1 MPLSF
6 PVAGIMLTVPV
17 CFGDPLTATTL
28 NSTSEWCCGAHINSP
43 PMRMY
48 PAAKIQAF
56 LRLSL
61 IGEPSELVPVLRE
74 LDNIYELYKV
84 C

>member
-1 MPLSF
+1 
-6 PVAGIMLTVPV
+6 
-17 CFGDPLTATTL
+17 
-28 NSTSEWCCGAHINSP
+28 
-43 PMRMY
+43 MY